1 VGVGTLVGFLVG
13 VLVGVDV
20 GFFVGV
26 EVGVEV
32 AGKVGIA
39 GAAVGF
45 WELGKTLGD
54 RLGIFSRLDV
64 GTGVVGFGRLD
75 VGTGVCAWSSR
86 CCCNGADWDD
96 DEEQLVDVQSS

>member
-1 VGVGTLVGFLVG
+1 VGFLVG

-20 GFFVGV
+20 GFFVGSAV
-26 EVGVEV
+26 VGVEV

-39 GAAVGF
+39 GAAVG
-45 WELGKTLGD
+45 D
-54 RLGIFSRLDV
+54 
-64 GTGVVGFGRLD
+64 GVVGL
-75 VGTGVCAWSSR
+75 GVCAWSSR